1 MEGEL
6 EREIRREREKR
17 LEVLR
22 KELEAKEHERRSQA
36 EEVRALALFKT
47 LKLENP
53 LKYHLIWP
61 SWLSLLLDVA
71 FYC

>member
-36 EEVRALALFKT
+36 EEVRALSLFKNTRT
-47 LKLENP
+47 L
-53 LKYHLIWP
+53 
-61 SWLSLLLDVA
+61 
-71 FYC
+71 

>member
-1 MEGEL
+1 VRVQARQEFQRAKMEGEL

-47 LKLENP
+47 LN
-53 LKYHLIWP
+53 
-61 SWLSLLLDVA
+61 S
-71 FYC
+71 